1 LDCELEPELSE
12 PDVDKLDE
20 SSEEAKFDFVE
31 LESYCEFDF
40 LTAPADFDVLDFG
53 ALETVFFKIV
63 A

>member
-1 LDCELEPELSE
+1 
-12 PDVDKLDE
+12 
-20 SSEEAKFDFVE
+20 VE
-31 LESYCEFDF
+31 LESDCEFDF